1 MILGGV
7 VTKGNVINFT
17 KKFFQNVHSRT
28 ISAEKLTFCGIGSVI
43 LSLLKPLTSE
53 VGHGDILRGGV
64 QIFTFEYIE
73 RYTFKIFY
81 KRNTEDET
89 YIRVFLGSADFTLF
103 KQ

>member
-1 MILGGV
+1 ME
-7 VTKGNVINFT
+7 
-17 KKFFQNVHSRT
+17 S
-28 ISAEKLTFCGIGSVI
+28 SSGSVN
-43 LSLLKPLTSE
+43 SCLLKSSSE
-53 VGHGDILRGGV
+53 VGNDDILRGGV

-89 YIRVFLGSADFTLF
+89 YYIKVFLGSVDFTLF

>member
-1 MILGGV
+1 M
-7 VTKGNVINFT
+7 GNVINFT
-17 KKFFQNVHSRT
+17 KKNMNNIFQNVHLRT
-28 ISAEKLTFCGIGSVI
+28 VSAKKLTFCGIGSVN

-53 VGHGDILRGGV
+53 VGYDYILRRGG

-81 KRNTEDET
+81 KRNTKDET
-89 YIRVFLGSADFTLF
+89 CIRVFLGSIDFTLF

>member
-1 MILGGV
+1 ME
-7 VTKGNVINFT
+7 
-17 KKFFQNVHSRT
+17 S
-28 ISAEKLTFCGIGSVI
+28 SSGSVN
-43 LSLLKPLTSE
+43 SCLLTE
-53 VGHGDILRGGV
+53 VGNGDILRGGV

-89 YIRVFLGSADFTLF
+89 YNIRVFLGSVDFTLF